1 MARRADA
8 VVMGVVTAPFHFEQA
23 ARRARR
29 RRHRGDAGIVDVL
42 VVVEND
48 RLLEILP
55 GGTAMEDAR
64 CDEVL
69 LERSAASRPTRLAG
83 ARKSIAGRNS
93 DPRTHCRA
101 LITPPALTS
110 SQMINVDFADVR
122 SVMADAGM
130 GVVTIGRASGADR
143 AIQAAEAALASPL
156 LDIELRAVTGAPP
169 PPPRRASSSAHL
181 GAHSGA
187 RLFGR
192 PHPLPR
198 PPPSRRPRLFG
209 GGRPVDVSAGG
220 VGRRADSRR
229 HRRPRRLAADL
240 RASVTADLSDEIV
253 VTLVA
258 TGFAPPPPR
267 AGDDDGMRS
276 SGRPQLDSSL
286 DLFDYRPPS
295 TSVLDGREATTSM
308 ARSGGTPTTWTA
320 ASGGRNDGA
329 TATLSHAQSR
339 MLKRE

>member
-1 MARRADA
+1 
-8 VVMGVVTAPFHFEQA
+8 
-23 ARRARR
+23 
-29 RRHRGDAGIVDVL
+29 
-42 VVVEND
+42 
-48 RLLEILP
+48 
-55 GGTAMEDAR
+55 
-64 CDEVL
+64 
-69 LERSAASRPTRLAG
+69 
-83 ARKSIAGRNS
+83 
-93 DPRTHCRA
+93 
-101 LITPPALTS
+101 
-110 SQMINVDFADVR
+110 MINVDFADVR

-169 PPPRRASSSAHL
+169 PPRRAFFSAHF
-181 GAHSGA
+181 GEHSRSD

-198 PPPSRRPRLFG
+198 PTPVPPGLVYSVVGDPSMSLQE
-209 GGRPVDVSAGG
+209 VSVVAQT
-220 VGRRADSRR
+220 
-229 HRRPRRLAADL
+229 LAATVDPDAQL
-240 RASVTADLSDEIV
+240 IFGASVTADLSDEIV

-295 TSVLDGREATTSM
+295 TSVLDGREATSL
-308 ARSGGTPTTWTA
+308 
-320 ASGGRNDGA
+320 DGA
-329 TATLSHAQSR
+329 LGRYADYLDRRVWGPQ
-339 MLKRE
+339 